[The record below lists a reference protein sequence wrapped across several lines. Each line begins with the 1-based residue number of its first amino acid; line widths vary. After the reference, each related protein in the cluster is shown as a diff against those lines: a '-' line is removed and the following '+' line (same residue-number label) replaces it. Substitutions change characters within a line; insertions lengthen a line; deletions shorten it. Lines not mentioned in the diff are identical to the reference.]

1 MMTGMVAHAY
11 MLDICLPGRDLETW
25 RTSLADMGEYVMW
38 IWSVTMLLW
47 SLVILEMPMMQDT
60 A

>member
-25 RTSLADMGEYVMW
+25 RTSLADMGGNFLTIHYFYAV
-38 IWSVTMLLW
+38 IGKLLKF
-47 SLVILEMPMMQDT
+47 E
-60 A
+60 